1 MSKTTTI
8 NKVPI
13 KDIAAL
19 YAAATDLQAAGVNCI
34 LVANT
39 GCRLWYKEQQ
49 CDYVLKLPD
58 CQFDLG
64 IVKNADGTYS
74 TVTDLHGGLVSKHL
88 GQVSPPSCGCT
99 PEELAIGKFMQEYGK
114 HAAINAAMENGY
126 QVSGCYLDDQG
137 EYQLEL
143 EVSL

>member
-13 KDIAAL
+13 RDIAAL
-19 YAAATDLQAAGVNCI
+19 HSAATDLKNAGVNCS

-39 GCRLWYKEQQ
+39 GCRLWYSEQQ
-49 CDYVLKLPD
+49 CAYVLKLPD

-64 IVKNADGTYS
+64 IVKNGDGTYS
-74 TVTDLHGGLVSKHL
+74 TVTDLHAGLVSRQI
-88 GQVSPPSCGCT
+88 GQTAPPSCGFT

-114 HAAINAAMENGY
+114 HAAINAAMEAGH
-126 QVSGCYLDDQG
+126 QVSGCYLDEQG

-143 EVSL
+143 EVTL